1 MFRTLAAE
9 ASPSVSPDN
18 TKVRLDL
25 EEPEGRFRADIFA
38 GLIFA
43 RFHSNREERI
53 STKKMHL
60 STTGIYIG
68 ECMPIGI
75 LVIQIID
82 AEKI

>member
-1 MFRTLAAE
+1 M
-9 ASPSVSPDN
+9 
-18 TKVRLDL
+18 
-25 EEPEGRFRADIFA
+25 FRADIFA
-38 GLIFA
+38 GLIFTTG
-43 RFHSNREERI
+43 STPSREERI
-53 STKKMHL
+53 SKKKMHL